1 MSRWQAAHGVALL
14 LLLLACGKPRSSAT
28 LDASADDALGA
39 HDAGGSRDGGGSFD
53 AGGSR
58 DGGGAFDAGGSRDGG
73 GSLDARDNTADAN
86 LNAGG
91 CVAGD
96 IGTHAARFRWDGTE
110 GSTAN
115 VVYEVNNLPSTSRW
129 RAGAFSRAGVGYRS
143 RYTDTFLAVG
153 GLEMTSTVFMDVEL
167 STAGLSNIRH
177 VTVALL
183 GRSFNTTASGGFSWQ
198 TFDGT
203 GATAN
208 NFVANSAPYQWYRAD
223 ATMAFR
229 PGNAG
234 VLLRIAPTQTSLV
247 VKRVEICFDAS

>member
-1 MSRWQAAHGVALL
+1 MSRQLQTIVVGLL
-14 LLLLACGKPRSSAT
+14 LAACGKPHGNASVDGNV
-28 LDASADDALGA
+28 DASGSLD
-39 HDAGGSRDGGGSFD
+39 GGDLRDGGDGTRDGGGML
-53 AGGSR
+53 
-58 DGGGAFDAGGSRDGG
+58 DGG
-73 GSLDARDNTADAN
+73 GSHDGGGVTLDGGGTTADAN
-86 LNAGG
+86 LNVGG
-91 CVAGD
+91 CIAGD
-96 IGTHAARFRWDGTE
+96 VGTHAARFSWNGTE

-115 VVYEVNNLPSTSRW
+115 VVYELNNLPTTSRW

-143 RYTDTFLAVG
+143 NYTDTFLAVG

-167 STAGLSNIRH
+167 STAGLSTIRH

-208 NFVANSAPYQWYRAD
+208 NFVSNSAPYQWYRAD